1 MEAYTDPY
9 LIPPHHLA
17 VPDSDT
23 LDNAQLAPTTQL
35 SDLIELACRWNKS
48 FGIDLGNVEI
58 RVLLKEPSPVTS
70 RENNKTPSPPTSSLQ
85 NQSQGGT
92 PVGA

>member
-1 MEAYTDPY
+1 MLEILSQASRCSMEAYTDPY

-23 LDNAQLAPTTQL
+23 LDKAQLAPTTQL

-58 RVLLKEPSPVTS
+58 RVLLKEPSPRDQQ
-70 RENNKTPSPPTSSLQ
+70 RE
-85 NQSQGGT
+85 
-92 PVGA
+92 